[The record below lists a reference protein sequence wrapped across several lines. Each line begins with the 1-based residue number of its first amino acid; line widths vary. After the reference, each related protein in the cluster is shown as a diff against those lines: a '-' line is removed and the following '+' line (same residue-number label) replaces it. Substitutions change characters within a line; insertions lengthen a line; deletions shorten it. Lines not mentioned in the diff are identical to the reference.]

1 MMAKIR
7 KPAMKAEQVAR
18 AVAASGRRVPLPTY
32 GAALLATLITVAGL
46 SSLF

>member
-7 KPAMKAEQVAR
+7 KPAMKAERAAR
-18 AVAASGRRVPLPTY
+18 VVAASGRRVPLSTY